1 MFEKISKIEK
11 SPMRFMGQREVGGGG
26 GEREREITNFKEEA
40 ETITTNPKDVD
51 RIIK

>member
-26 GEREREITNFKEEA
+26 GERERNYKFQGRSRDH
-40 ETITTNPKDVD
+40 NN
-51 RIIK
+51 